1 MSTPIPKTWYRRL
14 HNQVLIAMAIGVAIG
29 VGGGESAASWVG
41 WMGTVFVQA
50 LKMVIVPLVF
60 FSVAT
65 GIASVGTGRDLG
77 RLGAKTLGYYLFTSL
92 AAICVG
98 QVLVNIIEPGVG
110 ASFEGLAHKDVPQVA
125 QPDGAGD
132 FALDLVLRFIP
143 SNPIQAFSE
152 GEMLGII
159 GFAIFM
165 GLAISYSPPAAREKA
180 KSAFD
185 IAFEVMMTLT
195 GMVIKAL
202 PLGVLGLIA
211 TAATDADANTVVALL
226 KYVVT
231 IALGLAIHAGVVLPL
246 LLYFVGKI
254 DPLAHFRAMRDA
266 LLTAFSTSSSAAT
279 MPVTLGC
286 VETRAG
292 VSKRIANFVIPV
304 GATVNMDGTALYECV
319 GVIFIAQAL
328 GFDLSMAQ
336 QGIIVVT
343 ALAASIGAAGIPSAG
358 LVMIFIVLEA
368 VGLNGEAATLI
379 VGTMLA
385 IDRPLDMMR
394 TAVNIWSD
402 SCGAAII
409 ARSEGEAL
417 PNIARGGGR
426 AQPNS

>member
-1 MSTPIPKTWYRRL
+1 METATPKPWYGRL

-29 VGGGESAASWVG
+29 LAGGQSGADKVG
-41 WMGTVFVQA
+41 WMGTIFVQG

-65 GIASVGTGRDLG
+65 GVASVGTGRDLG
-77 RLGAKTLGYYLFTSL
+77 RLGAKTIGYYLVTSL
-92 AAICVG
+92 AAIFVG
-98 QVLVNIIEPGVG
+98 QLLVNIIQPGEG
-110 ASFEGLAHKDVPQVA
+110 ATFVGLASKELPTITQPEGPA
-125 QPDGAGD
+125 Q
-132 FALDLVLRFIP
+132 FALDMVLRFIP
-143 SNPIQAFSE
+143 KNPIKSFAE
-152 GEMLGII
+152 AEMLGII
-159 GFAIFM
+159 GFAIFI
-165 GLAISYSPPAAREKA
+165 GLAISHSPTSARDKA

-185 IAFEVMMTLT
+185 TAFEVMMVMT
-195 GMVIKAL
+195 GMVIKVL

-211 TAATDADANTVVALL
+211 TATVSADWETVKALL
-226 KYVVT
+226 MYVVT
-231 IALGLAIHAGVVLPL
+231 IAVALAIHAAIVLPL
-246 LLYFVGKI
+246 LLWFLGNI
-254 DPLAHFRAMRDA
+254 NPLKHFRAMRDA

-279 MPVTLGC
+279 LPVTLTC
-286 VETRAG
+286 VEQKAG

-328 GFDLSMAQ
+328 GFDLSLAQ
-336 QGIIVVT
+336 QATIVIT

-368 VGLNGEAATLI
+368 VGLAGEAATII

-409 ARSEGEAL
+409 ARSEGEEL
-417 PNIARGGGR
+417 PDIARGSDEV
-426 AQPNS
+426 ASV